1 MYTGTFRSSIEFERL
16 SIDHRDQLSRYAVE
30 VEAHDIVITP
40 DVNTNS
46 GKVSFRRHPAAV
58 ANEPSASNVAN
69 AFTQASVV
77 EAYGHDAEPSS
88 YLIVCVFTCRPVAA
102 GDEIVW
108 NYGEGYDEL
117 RQHAGYA
124 AGGACPEE
132 IIDRMTVTL
141 PPQNARVEAILARG
155 GARAQEAIY
164 KLADGS
170 SEDSSGDEWIPVKRV
185 ARAPRR
191 A

>member
-1 MYTGTFRSSIEFERL
+1 M
-16 SIDHRDQLSRYAVE
+16 
-30 VEAHDIVITP
+30 
-40 DVNTNS
+40 
-46 GKVSFRRHPAAV
+46 
-58 ANEPSASNVAN
+58 
-69 AFTQASVV
+69 V

-141 PPQNARVEAILARG
+141 PLQNARVEAILARG
-155 GARAQEAIY
+155 GARAHRRRFTSSQTAVR
-164 KLADGS
+164 KTRAGTSGS
-170 SEDSSGDEWIPVKRV
+170 RCEEGGASTAQGLNQGVSVTARSGESSSCFVVGAAHVRFLDLILLF
-185 ARAPRR
+185 RR
-191 A
+191 KPSTLLTIWSCTQDIVG

>member
-1 MYTGTFRSSIEFERL
+1 MVHVLLSAASRL
-16 SIDHRDQLSRYAVE
+16 LKYSVLKYS
-30 VEAHDIVITP
+30 AHDVVITP
-40 DVNTNS
+40 DVNVTS
-46 GKVSFRRHPAAV
+46 GKVSFRRHPAAA
-58 ANEPSASNVAN
+58 ANEPSATNVAN

-77 EAYGHDAEPSS
+77 EAYGHDAEPSA
-88 YLIVCVFTCRPVAA
+88 YLIVCIFTCRPVAA
-102 GDEIVW
+102 GGEILW

-117 RQHAGYA
+117 RQEAGYA
-124 AGGACPEE
+124 AGHACPEE

-155 GARAQEAIY
+155 GARAQEAVY

-170 SEDSSGDEWIPVKRV
+170 SEDSSGDEWVPVKRV